1 MLNALPSEII
11 IVLNVTITIVDI
23 KNYIKSIRLKGVIV
37 VTVHFTHAAASHAH
51 SRSYNE
57 NQW

>member
-23 KNYIKSIRLKGVIV
+23 KIILKVLDLKEW
-37 VTVHFTHAAASHAH
+37 S
-51 SRSYNE
+51 
-57 NQW
+57 

>member
-23 KNYIKSIRLKGVIV
+23 KIILKVLD
-37 VTVHFTHAAASHAH
+37 
-51 SRSYNE
+51 
-57 NQW
+57 

>member
-23 KNYIKSIRLKGVIV
+23 KIILKVLDYKEW
-37 VTVHFTHAAASHAH
+37 S
-51 SRSYNE
+51 
-57 NQW
+57 